1 MADRMR
7 GLLEKVLAWW
17 NKFTAKQKTIII
29 SAGAG
34 IVLTVAIIVVLLT
47 RPQYTQL
54 MTWHSWKVKGLH
66 IQYPMMG
73 CRLKYWNGRKH
84 RHSFFWV
91 PMISVPMHIRLI
103 K

>member
-47 RPQYTQL
+47 RPKYTQL
-54 MTWHSWKVKGLH
+54 MTCESTKQASQVVELLEGEG
-66 IQYPMMG
+66 ITYSISDED
-73 CRLKYWNGRKH
+73 RK
-84 RHSFFWV
+84 
-91 PMISVPMHIRLI
+91 SVV
-103 K
+103 